1 MRERGRRGVRLPSKV
16 GDSLP
21 VSDSDTA
28 PTILVASFRYYCS
41 FSGYSIKQTTVSFI
55 PHALLLSPSPS
66 HALISFCFSL
76 PPSMAALFPGS
87 GNNNKSTDKL
97 DADALSCSSA
107 AVTGSAGDNTTY
119 VHADPA
125 NFRALVQRLTGPA
138 GNYSSVHKLPVA
150 SPAAARNVRSKRQK
164 LQERRRAS
172 TKLEIDIGHS
182 LYRASTTTRCY
193 RPHHHHCS
201 NTTVSRRNGDEV
213 GLLLSPISTIDS
225 CLLAYSASPTTA
237 TKNEEE
243 DRAIAEKGF
252 YLHPSPGS
260 NNGDPPKLLPLFPLH
275 SPKNSVSSSE

>member
-1 MRERGRRGVRLPSKV
+1 MRHSHCVSSSKHVPSGNGNGK
-16 GDSLP
+16 GFSSL
-21 VSDSDTA
+21 S
-28 PTILVASFRYYCS
+28 LCYCS
-41 FSGYSIKQTTVSFI
+41 LTGHIIKQTTVSFLTR
-55 PHALLLSPSPS
+55 PVLLSPSPS
-66 HALISFCFSL
+66 FCSCL

-87 GNNNKSTDKL
+87 RNNNKSTDKL
-97 DADALSCSSA
+97 EADAISCSSA
-107 AVTGSAGDNTTY
+107 AVTGSGGDNTTY

-150 SPAAARNVRSKRQK
+150 SPAAAPTVGSKRQK

-182 LYRASTTTRCY
+182 LYRTSTTTRCY

-201 NTTVSRRNGDEV
+201 NTTVSWRNGDEV

-225 CLLAYSASPTTA
+225 CLLASSASPTTA
-237 TKNEEE
+237 TKGEEE
-243 DRAIAEKGF
+243 ERAIAEKGF

-275 SPKNSVSSSE
+275 SPKNYSVSSSE